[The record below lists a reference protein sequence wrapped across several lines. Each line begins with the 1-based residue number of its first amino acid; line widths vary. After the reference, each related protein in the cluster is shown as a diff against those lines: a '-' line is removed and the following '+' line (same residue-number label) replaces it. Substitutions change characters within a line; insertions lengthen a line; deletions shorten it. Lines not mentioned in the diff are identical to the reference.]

1 MISAMHLNRIP
12 NTGGCVLYP
21 AATER
26 GKDYPASLVIVAR
39 TSLPDDPIGT
49 HALTLQHVPA
59 GARVQV
65 EDENGTTVLSSEIAT
80 GTNGTFVTYSKTLQV
95 YAGGSALNNWRIKVR
110 KASETPFYRPY
121 ETLMTATVGA
131 SSIYVSM
138 IQDD

>member
-1 MISAMHLNRIP
+1 MDWVGANPSGWIGAINP
-12 NTGGCVLYP
+12 P
-21 AATER
+21 AA
-26 GKDYPASLVIVAR
+26 DFS
-39 TSLPDDPIGT
+39 IGT
-49 HALTLQHVPA
+49 HALTLQNVPA

-110 KASETPFYRPY
+110 KASTTPYYRPY